1 MKLTVITPQG
11 ISYDGEVARVQFRST
26 TGLMEVL
33 QNHAP
38 MLSELKA
45 GKIVTDKDEIECGEG
60 VVKVFNNEIEAVC
73 E

>member
-38 MLSELKA
+38 MISELKA

>member
-38 MLSELKA
+38 MISELKA

-60 VVKVFNNEIEAVC
+60 VVKVFNNDIEAVC

>member
-38 MLSELKA
+38 MIAELKA
-45 GKIVTDKDEIECGEG
+45 GKIVTDKDKIECGEG
-60 VVKVFNNEIEAVC
+60 VVKVLNNEIEAVC

>member
-38 MLSELKA
+38 MISELKA

-60 VVKVFNNEIEAVC
+60 VVKVLNNEIEAVC

>member
-38 MLSELKA
+38 MIAELKA

-60 VVKVFNNEIEAVC
+60 AVKVLNNEIEAVC

>member
-11 ISYDGEVARVQFRST
+11 ISYDEEVARVQFRST

-38 MLSELKA
+38 MISELKA

>member
-11 ISYDGEVARVQFRST
+11 ISYDGEVARVKFRST

-38 MLSELKA
+38 MIAELKA

-60 VVKVFNNEIEAVC
+60 VVKVLNNEIEAVC

>member
-1 MKLTVITPQG
+1 MNLTVITPKG
-11 ISYDGEVARVQFRST
+11 ISYKGEVARVQFRST

-38 MLSELKA
+38 MIAELKT
-45 GKIVTDKDEIECGEG
+45 GKIITDKGEIECGDG
-60 VVKVFNNEIEAVC
+60 VVKVLNNKIEAVC

>member
-38 MLSELKA
+38 MIAELKA

-60 VVKVFNNEIEAVC
+60 VVKVLNNEIEAVC

>member
-1 MKLTVITPQG
+1 MNLTVITPKG

-38 MLSELKA
+38 MIAELKA
-45 GKIVTDKDEIECGEG
+45 GKIMTDKDEIECGDG
-60 VVKVFNNEIEAVC
+60 VVRVINNRIEAVC

>member
-11 ISYDGEVARVQFRST
+11 ISYDGEVARVQFRS
-26 TGLMEVL
+26 
-33 QNHAP
+33 HAP
-38 MLSELKA
+38 MIAELKA

-60 VVKVFNNEIEAVC
+60 VVKVLNNEIEAVC